1 MAMTDRERILAYLR
15 SLSPKAATNSEILEA
30 TGIESH
36 HDVYELTQALML
48 EREIHGVKGERGWV
62 FWLGEPEA
70 LPEPIRARRRRRGL
84 GPSRFEAL
92 AREKMGEHFHIQLER
107 GYVGQVHK
115 EFDFVAPYARIVGDA
130 IHFRGPT
137 GTRWAPA
144 KAALV
149 AERVW
154 MLEKTGAP
162 LTFLVF
168 GNDRHAPTMWLE
180 RFGNLVFNVS
190 FYFLSDDGELEELPN
205 PGAAGAA
212 TKTWEPEESTGSP
225 ESP

>member
-15 SLSPKAATNSEILEA
+15 SLSPKAATNSEIQEA

-36 HDVYELTQALML
+36 HQVYEVTQELL
-48 EREIHGVKGERGWV
+48 EQREIHGVKGDKGWW
-62 FWLGEPEA
+62 FWIGEPEE

-84 GPSRFEAL
+84 GPRKFEAL
-92 AREKMGEHFHIQLER
+92 ARQVMSEHFQIKLER
-107 GYVGQVHK
+107 GYLGQVHR
-115 EFDFVAPYARIVGDA
+115 EFDFVAPYGRIVGDA
-130 IHFRGPT
+130 LHLRGST

-144 KAALV
+144 KAASI
-149 AERVW
+149 AEHIW

-168 GNDRHAPTMWLE
+168 GNDRHTPTMWLE

-205 PGAAGAA
+205 PGAADAA
-212 TKTWEPEESTGSP
+212 TKTWEPEGTTEVG
-225 ESP
+225 

>member
-36 HDVYELTQALML
+36 HEVYELTQELML
-48 EREIHGVKGERGWV
+48 EGEIHGVKGDRGWL
-62 FWLGEPEA
+62 FWIGEPEA

-84 GPSRFEAL
+84 GSSKFETL
-92 AREKMGEHFHIQLER
+92 ARQTMSEHFQIKLER

-130 IHFRGPT
+130 IHFRGST

-144 KAALV
+144 KAAFI
-149 AERVW
+149 AESVW

-168 GNDRHAPTMWLE
+168 GNDRHTPALWLE
-180 RFGNLVFNVS
+180 RFGNLVFNVT

-205 PGAAGAA
+205 PAAVGAA
-212 TKTWEPEESTGSP
+212 KTWEPEGTTDVD
-225 ESP
+225 